1 MSIEALKTQLPAF
14 AKDVKL
20 NLSALPRE
28 DSLTEQQ
35 LYGLLVAC
43 GYTTRNGTVAQALE
57 AEATPHLSPAALD
70 AAKAAASIMAM
81 NNVYYRFTHLAS
93 NKAYETLP
101 AKLRMSVIG
110 NPGVDKVDF
119 ELWSLAVSA
128 MNGCGR
134 CIDAHEAV
142 LREAGLSE
150 AQIQTA
156 VRVGAIIA
164 SAAVALEAAG
174 AGFPEAAE

>member
-1 MSIEALKTQLPAF
+1 
-14 AKDVKL
+14 
-20 NLSALPRE
+20 
-28 DSLTEQQ
+28 
-35 LYGLLVAC
+35 
-43 GYTTRNGTVAQALE
+43 
-57 AEATPHLSPAALD
+57 
-70 AAKAAASIMAM
+70 
-81 NNVYYRFTHLAS
+81 
-93 NKAYETLP
+93 
-101 AKLRMSVIG
+101 MSVIG